1 MERRG
6 ASHLIASHRIASP
19 GGERE
24 GPNAYEEGRQQPPPR
39 ELPAAAQPREEPCR
53 PRGRAAQRRP
63 APPRPPGL
71 RWARAEGAGRAAG
84 RRARA
89 AAGLSVPG
97 RCGPD
102 AGAQSGAAAALREE
116 DGGAGVEVAAH
127 PAARGGQRPRRL
139 RPLLALHLPRV
150 PAARRE
156 GDRSGGADAAG
167 QGVEEEPHCGRR
179 LQVAAQGHAG
189 TGGGDGGERRW
200 GGGAAVRA
208 APRSRLHPRP
218 FVVGARGARAG
229 PGPR

>member
-89 AAGLSVPG
+89 AAGLSGPG

-179 LQVAAQGHAG
+179 LQEAAG
-189 TGGGDGGERRW
+189 RLLRSW
-200 GGGAAVRA
+200 AAVCYDKTEL
-208 APRSRLHPRP
+208 PNGKEPL
-218 FVVGARGARAG
+218 V
-229 PGPR
+229 